1 MEAEEILRH
10 DNKKKELPLGG
21 IKRLVDSGLDN
32 DDNDDAQPAR
42 RMEAEAVEAK
52 SRSFRKS
59 RIPVGV
65 NACLRPVVR
74 HAGGGTPERCFDIRS
89 RRHLSFPPV
98 QFVVIHFF
106 RHGASHCDAG
116 ACRWPPGRHAGIHAD
131 VLRSLAR
138 ESLGERL
145 ERRMSR
151 SLMLEATTLT
161 EDRYKQASASQ
172 V

>member
-1 MEAEEILRH
+1 M
-10 DNKKKELPLGG
+10 
-21 IKRLVDSGLDN
+21 
-32 DDNDDAQPAR
+32 
-42 RMEAEAVEAK
+42 
-52 SRSFRKS
+52 
-59 RIPVGV
+59 
-65 NACLRPVVR
+65 CLRPVVR
-74 HAGGGTPERCFDIRS
+74 HAGGGTPEICFDIRS

-116 ACRWPPGRHAGIHAD
+116 ACRWPSGRHAGIHAD

>member
-1 MEAEEILRH
+1 MMMMMMI
-10 DNKKKELPLGG
+10 DN
-21 IKRLVDSGLDN
+21 
-32 DDNDDAQPAR
+32 AQPAR

-74 HAGGGTPERCFDIRS
+74 HAGGGTPEICFDTRS

-116 ACRWPPGRHAGIHAD
+116 ACTWSPGRHAGIHAD

>member
-1 MEAEEILRH
+1 MYTQYKGWKQRRYF
-10 DNKKKELPLGG
+10 DTTTKKKGAAIRRYQE
-21 IKRLVDSGLDN
+21 VDSGLDN
-32 DDNDDAQPAR
+32 DDDNDDAQPAR

-65 NACLRPVVR
+65 NACLRPLVR
-74 HAGGGTPERCFDIRS
+74 HAGGGTPEICFDIRS

-116 ACRWPPGRHAGIHAD
+116 AC
-131 VLRSLAR
+131 
-138 ESLGERL
+138 
-145 ERRMSR
+145 
-151 SLMLEATTLT
+151 T
-161 EDRYKQASASQ
+161 
-172 V
+172 